1 MLTLFHAPQSRSSR
15 IVWLVEELELDCPV
29 RYCQIAVRNGQT
41 VGEADPANPHP
52 DGKVPALRHDDAV
65 ITESAAIALY
75 LTDLHPEANLGAP
88 LGSAERGALLTWI
101 CWAVGELEP
110 AIWSKMTGEA
120 DRDPLAKARYEA
132 AVFRLL
138 EALWVGPYLMGERFT
153 AADVMVGSILGWARS
168 CLPESPLLDDYA
180 ERLAQRPAH
189 VRADARDAAPAIANA
204 A

>member
-15 IVWLVEELELDCPV
+15 IVWLVEELGIDCPV
-29 RYCQIAVRNGQT
+29 HYCQIAVRNGQT

-101 CWAVGELEP
+101 CWAAGELEP
-110 AIWSKMTGEA
+110 VIWSKMTGEVETN
-120 DRDPLAKARYEA
+120 PLAKARYDA
-132 AVFRLL
+132 AVDRLL

-153 AADVMVGSILGWARS
+153 AADVMVGSSLGWARS
-168 CLPESPLLDDYA
+168 CLPESPLLDAYA
-180 ERLAQRPAH
+180 ERLAQRPARI
-189 VRADARDAAPAIANA
+189 RADARDADTAILEA

>member
-15 IVWLVEELELDCPV
+15 MVWLIEELGIDCEV

-52 DGKVPALRHDDAV
+52 DGKVPALRHDNAV

-75 LTDLHPEANLGAP
+75 LTDLHLEANLGTP
-88 LGSAERGALLTWI
+88 LGSAERGPLLTWI

-120 DRDPLAKARYEA
+120 DRDLLAQARYEA
-132 AVFRLL
+132 AVSRLL
-138 EALWVGPYLMGERFT
+138 EALWVGPHLMGERFT
-153 AADVMVGSILGWARS
+153 VADIMVGSSLGWARS
-168 CLPESPLLDDYA
+168 CLPESPLLDAYA
-180 ERLAQRPAH
+180 ERLAQRPAR
-189 VRADARDAAPAIANA
+189 VRADARDASPAIADA